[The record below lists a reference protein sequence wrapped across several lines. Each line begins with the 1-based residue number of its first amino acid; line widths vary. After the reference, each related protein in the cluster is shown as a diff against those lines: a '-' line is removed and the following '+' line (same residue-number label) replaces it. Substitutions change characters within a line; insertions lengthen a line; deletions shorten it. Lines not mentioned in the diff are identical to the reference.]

1 MIKQMLCVLLTVAGL
16 AQAAP
21 PLEHF
26 FETESFKDAKLS
38 PSGRYVALRVGNSPG
53 RDSLVVLDSATLE
66 NVGGARMA
74 DMDVG
79 EVRWVNDDRLVF
91 NIIDRTVGPGDRRFA
106 PGLYSISRD
115 GKALRQ
121 LVNHGFHEMSTIGT
135 NIKTRLEPW
144 NTYLLPQ
151 DGGQDSEFIFV
162 QRPVWPETNSYA
174 IKRVDLIKL
183 NTVNGQSSFVDRP
196 ATSMG
201 WMLDHKGQPSVML
214 SESEGNT
221 TIHYRDASGSWRDIA
236 TIPSYALSKNGIEPL
251 GFLDDKYMLVKARR
265 NGDKAAL
272 HALELATGKVNPEP
286 MVELADFDFEG
297 SMVYS
302 KRRLVGIHYLADA
315 RSTAWFDPA
324 LKAAQQAVDKKLP
337 GLINTIT
344 PPVAPDSPWL
354 LVASHADRQP
364 RFYALYN
371 SQSGEIKG
379 IGGAHPSI
387 KPSDMGQVAFAKFR
401 ARDGL
406 EVPVWLT
413 TPARSGKKLPMVVL
427 VHGGPYVRGQEW
439 NWDADAQFL
448 ASRGYA
454 VLEPE
459 FRGSTGY
466 GLKLFQ
472 AGMKQWGLKM
482 QDDIA
487 DSVKWAV
494 EKGIADPKRVCIM
507 GGSYGGYATLM
518 GLVNDPGLYRCGIAY
533 AAVTDIPAMFE
544 SGMTVLSD
552 IHDDYMKYGVP
563 ELIGDLNKDAAQF
576 AATSP
581 LKQAARITAPLLMAH
596 GSSDRRVPAPH
607 FRRLRSALPENKA
620 NEFVEYSG
628 EGHGWSTAETRID
641 FWRRVEKFL
650 DRHIGAGA
658 KTE

>member
-1 MIKQMLCVLLTVAGL
+1 MIKYLLSGLLAVAGL

-26 FETESFKDAKLS
+26 FGTEAFKDAKLS
-38 PSGRYVALRVGNSPG
+38 PSGRYVALRVGDATG

-74 DMDVG
+74 DKDVG
-79 EVRWVNDDRLVF
+79 AVRWVNDNRLVF
-91 NIIDRTVGPGDRRFA
+91 NIVDRSVGPGDRRFA

-115 GKALRQ
+115 GKELRQ
-121 LVNHGFHEMSTIGT
+121 LVNHGFSDMPTIGT
-135 NIKTRLEPW
+135 NIKTRMEPW
-144 NTYLLPQ
+144 NTYLLPE
-151 DGGQDSEFIFV
+151 DGGLDSEFIYV

-174 IKRVDLIKL
+174 IKRVDLVRL
-183 NTVNGQSSFVDRP
+183 NTTSGQSSFVDRP

-214 SESEGNT
+214 SEKDGKT
-221 TIHYRDASGSWRDIA
+221 TIHYHDAGSGWREIA
-236 TIPSYALSKNGIEPL
+236 TAPSYALSKEGVEPV
-251 GFLDDKYMLVKARR
+251 GFLDDRHMLVKARR
-265 NGDKAAL
+265 HGDKAAL
-272 HALELATGKVNPEP
+272 HVLDLASGKVNPEP

-302 KRRLVGIHYLADA
+302 KQRLAGIHYLADA

-371 SQSGEIKG
+371 SQSGELKG
-379 IGGAHPSI
+379 IGGAHPAI
-387 KPSDMGQVAFAKFR
+387 KPNEMGQVTFAKFR

-406 EVPVWLT
+406 DVPVWLT
-413 TPARSGKKLPMVVL
+413 TPARGGKKLPMVVL
-427 VHGGPYVRGQEW
+427 VHGGPWVRGQEW
-439 NWDADAQFL
+439 HWDADAQFL

-494 EKGIADPKRVCIM
+494 GKGIADPQRVCIM
-507 GGSYGGYATLM
+507 GGSYGGYAALM

-552 IHDDYMKYGVP
+552 IHEDYMQYGVP

-576 AATSP
+576 SATSP

-596 GSSDRRVPAPH
+596 GGSDRRVPAPH
-607 FRRLRSALPENKA
+607 FRRLRSALPDNKA
-620 NEFVEYSG
+620 NEFVEYGG
-628 EGHGWSTAETRID
+628 EGHGWSTEETRID
-641 FWRRVEKFL
+641 FWGRVERFL
-650 DRHIGAGA
+650 DKHIGAGA